1 MTGWVLAA
9 GAGLGVATWRVQAP
23 PPQQRLVS
31 RGAAERAMAS
41 RSATAVER
49 PRLRARRSRR
59 LVACSAGLAVFVVS
73 PGLPALVL
81 GGLVALG
88 LDRWFAALP
97 DRTAVAAAAAARR
110 QLPQVLDL
118 MAAALTA
125 GTPTDAAVALAAR
138 GCGPPL
144 DGPLHAVGASL
155 RLGAGAEE
163 AWRLARDDPVLRQLA
178 RLAVRSAA
186 SGAAM
191 ADACRELAAHAR
203 EAQVLEAEAA
213 IKRAGV
219 LSVLP
224 VALCFLPAFV
234 LVGVVPIVVGLL
246 ASLSL

>member
-1 MTGWVLAA
+1 
-9 GAGLGVATWRVQAP
+9 
-23 PPQQRLVS
+23 
-31 RGAAERAMAS
+31 
-41 RSATAVER
+41 
-49 PRLRARRSRR
+49 
-59 LVACSAGLAVFVVS
+59 
-73 PGLPALVL
+73 
-81 GGLVALG
+81 
-88 LDRWFAALP
+88 
-97 DRTAVAAAAAARR
+97 
-110 QLPQVLDL
+110 
-118 MAAALTA
+118 MAAALAA

-144 DGPLHAVGASL
+144 DGPLRRSPARL
-155 RLGAGAEE
+155 RLGAAADE

-224 VALCFLPAFV
+224 VALCLLPAFV

-246 ASLSL
+246 ARCPCEPASRPGELGTTTPAAQPIPSFAFPTDPVLTHHRRRTHEDQVATARVGRRRHDDGRVRGRARWRRVPSPPCC